1 MKILVINSGSS
12 SLKFELINTD
22 TKQSLA
28 KGVCERIGI
37 SNQIF
42 TYKNLVTNF
51 KFEEKP
57 EDMPTHNKAIE
68 VVLKALQDKE
78 YGVISTI
85 DEVDAIGH
93 RLVHGGEYFK
103 DSVIIDDDV
112 IAKCEELIELAP
124 LHNPANIMGVKVM
137 QELLPGKPN
146 VAVFDTSFHQT
157 MPDYAFTYPLPLED
171 YKELKVRKYGAHGTS
186 HKYVSMQAIKEL
198 NNKKDSKLIICH
210 LGNGAS
216 ISAVKDGKVIDTSM
230 GLTPLGGI
238 MMGTRCG
245 DLDPAIPLFLMQKRG
260 LTIAETDN
268 RLNKKSGFLG
278 IFGESSDFRDIQK
291 GMEEGKERAKL
302 AYEMFCYRVRNFIGA
317 YTIALGGLDAIVFT
331 GGIGENAAKVREGVC
346 KDLEFLGVELDYEK
360 NKERISGTVEYSK
373 PNSKVKVY
381 KIETAEELMIALDTQ
396 RLVMSE

>member
-260 LTIAETDN
+260 LTVAETDN

-373 PNSKVKVY
+373 PNSKIKVY

-396 RLVMSE
+396 RLVMGE

>member
-51 KFEEKP
+51 KFKEKP

-78 YGVISTI
+78 DGVISTI

-260 LTIAETDN
+260 LTVAETDN

-396 RLVMSE
+396 RLVMGE

>member
-260 LTIAETDN
+260 LTVAETDN

-331 GGIGENAAKVREGVC
+331 GGIGENASKVREGVC
-346 KDLEFLGVELDYEK
+346 KGLEFLGVELDYEK

-396 RLVMSE
+396 RLVMGE